1 MNKVIYNLLNKV
13 NKERILENN
22 YLNNLLEFYTDSI
35 DKESIHIKEEEFK
48 KIFSIIYDVLGL
60 RISFDDF
67 DTLCKN
73 YLTYLIADSY
83 DGHIVD
89 LNWFINNIWYLTVS
103 NINTANYKDCILF
116 IQNKLIKEFEIE
128 EKPKTKVKRKIHTK
142 ALTI

>member
-60 RISFDDF
+60 KISFDEF

-83 DGHIVD
+83 DGYIVD
-89 LNWFINNIWYLTVS
+89 LNWFINNIWYLTIS
-103 NINTANYKDCILF
+103 NVNTNNYKDCILF
-116 IQNKLIKEFEIE
+116 IQNKLIKEFEIK
-128 EKPKTKVKRKIHTK
+128 EKPKTKVKRKIRTK